1 MAIDTALGF
10 LDCLGIVA
18 TNQWL
23 ESNKSTIAPDGI
35 GSVLCHS

>member
-1 MAIDTALGF
+1 MAVDKALGL
-10 LDCLGIVA
+10 LDGLRIVG